1 MSTVERKSVNISM
14 DLTTMLT
21 GRIPKEKIEEKYI
34 CDHIPKNEQL
44 NDDCNNGNQIF

>member
-21 GRIPKEKIEEKYI
+21 GRIPKEKIEEKNTSAIIYQ
-34 CDHIPKNEQL
+34 KM
-44 NDDCNNGNQIF
+44 NN

>member
-21 GRIPKEKIEEKYI
+21 GRILKEKIEEKIHLRSYTKKSTI
-34 CDHIPKNEQL
+34 E
-44 NDDCNNGNQIF
+44 